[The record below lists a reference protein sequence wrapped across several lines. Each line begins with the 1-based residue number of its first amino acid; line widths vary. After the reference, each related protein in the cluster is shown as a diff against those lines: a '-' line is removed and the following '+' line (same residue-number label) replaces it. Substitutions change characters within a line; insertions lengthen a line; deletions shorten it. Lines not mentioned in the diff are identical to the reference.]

1 VSLVSHVFVRTQVR
15 MRSVAFCVLAFAACA
30 LAANTGYAHLDGEL
44 IPTSPSVVIS
54 GTEFTLNRDGDKL
67 SFSEGGPQSLQASAS
82 TPAAAAQA
90 DNPYIVHANKWDA
103 EMLNTRAIARASN
116 GISDLLKSVD
126 TKIPEYI
133 HKALRDYPDD
143 DGVQHQQATS
153 SIVPQAQAPPPNP
166 MQGADQEDGA
176 VDEFVD
182 SFLEVAATRLTPLQ
196 RIRAATREKIRQNAI
211 QASIQLELASDA
223 SPAKGIERELND
235 ELLSLNSDPQ
245 LKEWE
250 EEAQWKQQR
259 SDVHDTLGSSDDL
272 LSSIN
277 NRYRHAAD
285 QE

>member
-1 VSLVSHVFVRTQVR
+1 LVSHVRSPVR
-15 MRSVAFCVLAFAACA
+15 MRSVALLVLAFTACA
-30 LAANTGYAHLDGEL
+30 VAVNTGYAHLDGEL
-44 IPTSPSVVIS
+44 IPTAASVVIS

-67 SFSEGGPQSLQASAS
+67 SFGEGSPQGLQASAAAR
-82 TPAAAAQA
+82 AAAAQA
-90 DNPYIVHANKWDA
+90 DNPYIVRANKWDA

-143 DGVQHQQATS
+143 DGVQHQQPTS
-153 SIVPQAQAPPPNP
+153 SIIQQAQAPTPNP
-166 MQGADQEDGA
+166 MQGADAEDGA

-196 RIRAATREKIRQNAI
+196 RLRAATRERNRQHAI
-211 QASIQLELASDA
+211 KASIQLELESDT
-223 SPAKGIERELND
+223 SPAKGIERQLND
-235 ELLSLNSDPQ
+235 ELLSLSADPQ

-272 LSSIN
+272 LSSIK
-277 NRYRHAAD
+277 NRYSHQD
-285 QE
+285 LE